1 MLRCFVFGMVSSL
14 VSASS
19 FALSLGQ
26 VGGQVIVG
34 QRLNVSV
41 PVTLSVNEIPTE
53 LCPQVSVSFAEDAVG
68 ADQVSVATV
77 WSAHGG
83 ALINIRTLRN
93 LNEPYVLLDVRAGC
107 TNSSTRHFVLLAEL
121 PTAGPVPTPSNQSQA
136 KPIDFTAGGHGPA
149 ASMPRSVPDVVN
161 APQNDPGNHVGTP
174 TRSSVLLKKSV
185 PTSAHL
191 KLDPMESAVDLAKW
205 VPALKLSRLPLVFED
220 VPDDE
225 LQQRRTNARQLWI
238 ALSQSVENSWIS
250 PDLHQEVLQKLRQS
264 EAALEIVRQHETQL
278 KEQLLLAQDD
288 SSVNPWI
295 IVLGAFCLVL
305 TGILVMVIRRS
316 RQLLANQRHWWEM
329 DLVRAS
335 SSEHPVSLA
344 KRPDGHVSERSN
356 WVGKS
361 SRLDMELD
369 TLFPASS
376 ASGSLR
382 PDANPVSTQSPE
394 VSVLSEF
401 MPSTLSEPG
410 RSLAT
415 EELFDM
421 QQQVEFFISLGH
433 AELAVEVLVTHLSD
447 GEELSPLA
455 YLDLLKLYHQLK
467 RREAYDALHAQF
479 TQIYGGN
486 VPTYDNFSISR
497 RGLERYTKA
506 ITRLQELWPRR
517 EVLTVIELSLFHK
530 SSAESDLTHGG
541 EVFDLEAY
549 RELLLLY
556 GIAREIIA
564 ENEGSVETA
573 QFNPEPS
580 GRPHVYADQ
589 YEEQPVFSSTVTA
602 LQPLVAESAPPHPTA
617 LRSHATE
624 PMDEL
629 EAALKDLSTAVRGV
643 SLPESRTGNQIK
655 VNPPEDEP
663 VVDLVD
669 LDFSELG
676 QLQQLTIKKSGH

>member
-26 VGGQVIVG
+26 VGGQIIVG

-41 PVTLSVNEIPTE
+41 PVTLSVSETSTE
-53 LCPQVSVSFAEDAVG
+53 LCPLVSISFAEDAVG
-68 ADQVSVATV
+68 ADQVNVATV
-77 WSAHGG
+77 WSAHGD
-83 ALINIRTLRN
+83 ALINIRTLRK

-107 TNSSTRHFVLLAEL
+107 TNPSTRHFVLLAEL
-121 PTAGPVPTPSNQSQA
+121 PTADPVPTPSNQSQA
-136 KPIDFTAGGHGPA
+136 KPIDFTAPGHGPV
-149 ASMPRSVPDVVN
+149 ASIPRSVPDLVD
-161 APQNDPGNHVGTP
+161 APQNAPGNQVGTS
-174 TRSSVLLKKSV
+174 TRSRVSLKKSE
-185 PTSAHL
+185 PITAHL

-205 VPALKLSRLPLVFED
+205 VPTLKLSRQPLVYED

-225 LQQRRTNARQLWI
+225 LQLRRTRARQLRI

-250 PDLHQEVLQKLRQS
+250 PDQHQEVLQKLRQS

-278 KEQLLLAQDD
+278 KKQLLHAQDD
-288 SSVNPWI
+288 SSINPWI
-295 IVLGAFCLVL
+295 IALGALCLVL
-305 TGILVMVIRRS
+305 TGILVMAIRRS

-329 DLVRAS
+329 DLVRAK
-335 SSEHPVSLA
+335 SSEQTVSPA
-344 KRPDGHVSERSN
+344 KRPDEHGYDRSN

-361 SRLDMELD
+361 SRFDLELD
-369 TLFPASS
+369 TLFPARS
-376 ASGSLR
+376 ASGS
-382 PDANPVSTQSPE
+382 PKQDANPVSTQSPE
-394 VSVLSEF
+394 ASVLSEF

-506 ITRLQELWPRR
+506 ITRLQALWPRR

-564 ENEGSVETA
+564 EDEGSVENA
-573 QFNPEPS
+573 QFNAKSSDE
-580 GRPHVYADQ
+580 PHVNADR
-589 YEEQPVFSSTVTA
+589 YEDQPVYSSTVTA

-617 LRSHATE
+617 LKPHNAE

-629 EAALKDLSTAVRGV
+629 EAALKDLSTAVRSASLSESGV
-643 SLPESRTGNQIK
+643 GKHVEFF
-655 VNPPEDEP
+655 PPDNDP